1 MYIRKYG
8 EMILKGSIAS
18 NLVIQQDISRQ
29 KLSGSMLRQARFS
42 LWINFLMEKHYSI
55 ETITQDI

>member
-1 MYIRKYG
+1 MK
-8 EMILKGSIAS
+8 MILKGSIAS

-42 LWINFLMEKHYSI
+42 LWINFLMEKHYST